1 MEDRKLAKH
10 ATRGPLGIPRGSVR
24 AILALSLV
32 YVACMLM
39 VRGETLPLALSE
51 ALFAALAYYFAARSR
66 VTLTEK
72 EFQERLHE
80 FGEDSDVRPLYL
92 PRGSIRVLI
101 VLAFAGVAVYVV
113 KEHGWATLGKSTTL
127 LLVVAFFAGQA
138 VKAFMAWLK
147 EGQPRGEVTLIE
159 HVKAAVGVAVGVAF
173 VVLYTTGM
181 YKQADV
187 RVHKLMLGFVVFY
200 FGSR

>member
-1 MEDRKLAKH
+1 MESGNSVKQSMN
-10 ATRGPLGIPRGSVR
+10 GPLGIPRGSVR
-24 AILALSLV
+24 AILALNLV

-39 VRGETLPLALSE
+39 VRGEALPLALSE

-72 EFQERLHE
+72 EFQERLDE
-80 FGEDSDVRPLYL
+80 FGEDADVRPLYL
-92 PRGSIRVLI
+92 PRGSIRAVI
-101 VLAFAGVAVYVV
+101 ILAFVGVATYIVMIR
-113 KEHGWATLGKSTTL
+113 GWRDLAESTTL

-138 VKAFMAWLK
+138 LKVLLAWLR
-147 EGQPRGEVTLIE
+147 EGQPRGDVTLLE
-159 HVKAAVGVAVGVAF
+159 HVKAAIGVAVGVAF
-173 VVLYTTGM
+173 LVLYTTGM
-181 YKQADV
+181 YRQADA